1 MGGGVTD
8 VIKPDGAAVETVV
21 DPMGADPNG
30 RVPVTAC
37 PKPVATAPPTVEGAP
52 VAPGAGWAG
61 ELAGD
66 VEFVEAAWA
75 DAGAPPPPLDA
86 I

>member
-21 DPMGADPNG
+21 DPMGADPSG

-37 PKPVATAPPTVEGAP
+37 PKPVAIAPPTVEGAA
-52 VAPGAGWAG
+52 VAPGADCADGLPDDA
-61 ELAGD
+61 
-66 VEFVEAAWA
+66 EFVAAAWA
-75 DAGAPPPPLDA
+75 DAGAPPPLDA
-86 I
+86 M